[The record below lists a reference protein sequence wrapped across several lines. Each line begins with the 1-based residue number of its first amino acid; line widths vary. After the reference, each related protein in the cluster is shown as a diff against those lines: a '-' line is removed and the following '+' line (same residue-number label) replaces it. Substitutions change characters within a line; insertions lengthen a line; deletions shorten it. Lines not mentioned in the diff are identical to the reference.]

1 MIPTLLTAPML
12 RMLDS
17 DAMEDV
23 SCYQCLSI
31 ITILICCVVVCEYG
45 ELRLVDGTTDLEG
58 RVELCINETW
68 GTVCDGGWSTF
79 DAIVACRQL
88 GYQPA
93 GAVPLY
99 NAAFGAG
106 TGQIWID
113 DILCN
118 SRESRLIDCPNG
130 GIGTIDFC
138 NGHNDDAGLR
148 CLEGAWLLSDYI
160 LGSYEVYIPI
170 LFLYRL
176 CEWSSETCWRKC
188 TI

>member
-1 MIPTLLTAPML
+1 M
-12 RMLDS
+12 
-17 DAMEDV
+17 
-23 SCYQCLSI
+23 
-31 ITILICCVVVCEYG
+31 VCEYG
-45 ELRLVDGTTDLEG
+45 DLRLVSGATELEG
-58 RVELCINETW
+58 RVEICINETW

-88 GYQPA
+88 GYSPT

-99 NAAFGAG
+99 NAAFGPGAG
-106 TGQIWID
+106 RIWID

-148 CLEGAWLLSDYI
+148 CMEGNLKYS
-160 LGSYEVYIPI
+160 
-170 LFLYRL
+170 
-176 CEWSSETCWRKC
+176 T
-188 TI
+188 

>member
-1 MIPTLLTAPML
+1 MI
-12 RMLDS
+12 
-17 DAMEDV
+17 
-23 SCYQCLSI
+23 
-31 ITILICCVVVCEYG
+31 CEYG
-45 ELRLVDGTTDLEG
+45 DLRLVGGATDLEG
-58 RVELCINETW
+58 RVEICINEIW

-88 GYQPA
+88 GFRPA
-93 GAVPLY
+93 GAQPLY

-106 TGQIWID
+106 TGRIWID

-148 CLEGAWLLSDYI
+148 CMEGTLTAFKLLTDIAYN
-160 LGSYEVYIPI
+160 
-170 LFLYRL
+170 LYT
-176 CEWSSETCWRKC
+176 SQGV
-188 TI
+188 

>member
-1 MIPTLLTAPML
+1 MQ
-12 RMLDS
+12 R
-17 DAMEDV
+17 
-23 SCYQCLSI
+23 
-31 ITILICCVVVCEYG
+31 TIACTHAVVCEYG
-45 ELRLVDGTTDLEG
+45 DLRLVGGTTDLEG
-58 RVELCINETW
+58 RVEICINETW

-99 NAAFGAG
+99 NAAFGPG
-106 TGQIWID
+106 TGRIWID

-130 GIGTIDFC
+130 GVGTIDFC

-148 CLEGAWLLSDYI
+148 CMEGNLE
-160 LGSYEVYIPI
+160 
-170 LFLYRL
+170 
-176 CEWSSETCWRKC
+176 CW
-188 TI
+188 I

>member
-1 MIPTLLTAPML
+1 MG
-12 RMLDS
+12 
-17 DAMEDV
+17 DV
-23 SCYQCLSI
+23 SSSYFSRYTVAWYNPFSDLC
-31 ITILICCVVVCEYG
+31 ILFIPSVICEYG
-45 ELRLVDGTTDLEG
+45 DLRLVGGANELEG
-58 RVELCINETW
+58 RVEICINETW

-88 GYQPA
+88 GYRPA

-99 NAAFGAG
+99 NAAFGPG
-106 TGQIWID
+106 TGRIWID

-148 CLEGAWLLSDYI
+148 CMEGILDY
-160 LGSYEVYIPI
+160 
-170 LFLYRL
+170 R
-176 CEWSSETCWRKC
+176 T
-188 TI
+188 